1 MNKFGKFMKG
11 VFVDKLWIK
20 LIAAAVAARGVGFRN
35 ICAHPPGAS
44 KAAGFRPP
52 RGPRG
57 GSTLPAD
64 AGI

>member
-20 LIAAAVAARGVGFRN
+20 LISAAVAVLVVVFLN
-35 ICAHPPGAS
+35 ICAHPAGAS
-44 KAAGFRPP
+44 KASGFRPP
-52 RGPRG
+52 RVPRG